1 MTVTLKML
9 GWKDGVWVYN
19 AELIIPIKNP
29 IGQKERPFG
38 DTIAG
43 DMPVR

>member
-1 MTVTLKML
+1 MSIGGHSIFPKK
-9 GWKDGVWVYN
+9 G
-19 AELIIPIKNP
+19 P

-43 DMPVR
+43 DMLVR